1 MKMSSNFILNPTP
14 LQHMELLQDTGP
26 TGIELQA
33 KILDSVSSVLT
44 ILRIDQNQLKCFA
57 RWIPNA
63 ISLVHLSMDNNKIGP
78 YLPSTFTSLVSLRV
92 FSMNNNSLQQLP
104 IGLEP
109 LSQLEIMRLDDNQ
122 IRFLPASMKSLTNLI
137 VLSVARNRLEG
148 DWHFFP
154 ISALSKLEE
163 LRLGGNFLYSPPQG
177 VARLNRLKFFDWR
190 PKPG

>member
-1 MKMSSNFILNPTP
+1 MSSNFIHNPTP
-14 LQHMELLQDTGP
+14 AQLRELLQDTGP

-44 ILRIDQNQLKCFA
+44 VLKVDQNQLKRFA

-63 ISLVHLSMDNNKIGP
+63 ISLVNLSMDNNSIGP
-78 YLPSTFTSLVSLRV
+78 HLPSSFTSLVSLRI

-122 IRFLPASMKSLTNLI
+122 IRFLPVSMKTLTNLI

-148 DWHFFP
+148 DWNFFP
-154 ISALSKLEE
+154 VSALSKLEE
-163 LRLGGNFLYSPPQG
+163 LRLAGNFLNSPPQG
-177 VARLNRLKFFDWR
+177 VARLSRLKFFDWR
-190 PKPG
+190 PKFR